1 MENQLTL
8 LFAVMAGA
16 LIGGAVTWKI
26 QRGQI
31 GAAIEKGR
39 SDAQVELATSK
50 ERLRST
56 EEELR
61 QCELNQEKVQQQA
74 NRWRDELDVA
84 HNEKAQLAE
93 RASRVPA
100 LESDLAKAD
109 DLQQAAQR
117 EILRLATSEA
127 EKTQL
132 LQSTKAR
139 LTEIEIE
146 QSDTR
151 RLLDSMTTACNDVSE
166 KYAAMEVKAS
176 RIAPLEQHLVE
187 KESILAALNREMASL
202 KEETGRLQAQL
213 KAEQDTLA
221 ATDIR
226 HGALQQKSIDAE
238 KSLLASRQQTADHGA
253 TIGRL
258 EAELA
263 AEKAALV
270 TALEELA
277 AEKTYCDLAK
287 ANVNRLT
294 TDLAEI
300 TVHLDAER
308 SQHTEKIELLTQ
320 AREQMSLEFKNLA
333 NEILEEKSKRFT
345 EDNQANLGQLIN
357 PLKEK
362 MTEFKSKV
370 EEIHAKDIEQQAMLR
385 SELTQLK
392 DLNRQIT
399 EEAHGLAT
407 ALKGQ
412 AKTQGNWGE
421 LVLGNVLDRAG
432 LCDGKDFK
440 REVSFNTEEGRK
452 RPDVIVFLPQKKHLV
467 IDAKVSLNAYTRYVN
482 ADDEISRAQALK
494 EHVFA
499 ISSRIQELSD
509 RTYFDLPGL
518 NTPEM
523 VFMFIPIESAFV
535 EALRA
540 DDGLFQRAVANN
552 ILVATPT
559 TLLTSLNIVRQL
571 WRFEEQNAHTAELA
585 DRAAKVYKKLVS
597 FLGSME
603 AVGMQL
609 DRAKESYGKAM
620 GQLVHGK
627 GNLIQQANDFE
638 RLGVSIQAPI
648 PEHLVATAI
657 LELDHMNALEDSMS
671 IPAIAS

>member
-8 LFAVMAGA
+8 LLSVMTGL
-16 LIGGAVTWKI
+16 LIGAVASWLILRSKI
-26 QRGQI
+26 AAAVERG
-31 GAAIEKGR
+31 R
-39 SDAQVELATSK
+39 VDVQVELATGK

-56 EEELR
+56 EDELR
-61 QCELNQEKVQQQA
+61 HLQAEQETLQQLA
-74 NRWRDELDVA
+74 NRWRDEVSVA
-84 HNEKAQLAE
+84 HNEKAQLSE
-93 RASRVPA
+93 RASRVPT
-100 LESDLAKAD
+100 LEDNLAKAA
-109 DLQQAAQR
+109 DLEKASQR
-117 EILRLATSEA
+117 EILKLSTSEA
-127 EKTQL
+127 EKIQL
-132 LQSTKAR
+132 LQSTKSR
-139 LTEIEIE
+139 LAEIETE
-146 QSDTR
+146 QADTR
-151 RLLDSMTTACNDVSE
+151 RLLESTSTACIEVSE
-166 KYAAMEVKAS
+166 KYAAIEAKAS
-176 RIAPLEQHLVE
+176 RIAPLEQEVAD
-187 KESILAALNREMASL
+187 KEVALSSLNREIASL
-202 KEETGRLQAQL
+202 KEDSGRLQAEL
-213 KAEQDTLA
+213 KAEQDTIT
-221 ATDIR
+221 ATNAR
-226 HGALQQKSIDAE
+226 HAALQQKSIDVE
-238 KSLLASRQQTADHGA
+238 KDLITSRQQTSVHGA

-258 EAELA
+258 DAELV
-263 AEKAALV
+263 AEKTALAN
-270 TALEELA
+270 ALEELG
-277 AEKTYCDLAK
+277 AEKAFCDLAK
-287 ANVNRLT
+287 TNVNRMT
-294 TDLAEI
+294 TELAEI
-300 TVHLDAER
+300 NVHLESER
-308 SQHTEKIELLTQ
+308 SQNAEKIVLLTE
-320 AREQMSLEFKNLA
+320 AREQMSLAFKNLA

-345 EDNQANLGQLIN
+345 EDNQANMGQLIN
-357 PLKEK
+357 PLKER
-362 MTEFKSKV
+362 MTEFKTKV

-432 LCDGKDFK
+432 LCEGKDYR

-452 RPDVIVFLPQKKHLV
+452 RPDVVVSLPQNKHLV

-482 ADDEISRAQALK
+482 AEDEVTRAQALK
-494 EHVFA
+494 EHVLA

-509 RTYFDLPGL
+509 RAYFDLPGL

-540 DDGLFQRAVANN
+540 DEGLFLRAVANN

-597 FLGSME
+597 FLASME
-603 AVGMQL
+603 ALGMQL

-638 RLGVSIQAPI
+638 RLGVSIQTSI
-648 PEHLVATAI
+648 PDHLVAKAV
-657 LELDHMNALEDSMS
+657 LELDHMAVLEDGL
-671 IPAIAS
+671 AISVIAT